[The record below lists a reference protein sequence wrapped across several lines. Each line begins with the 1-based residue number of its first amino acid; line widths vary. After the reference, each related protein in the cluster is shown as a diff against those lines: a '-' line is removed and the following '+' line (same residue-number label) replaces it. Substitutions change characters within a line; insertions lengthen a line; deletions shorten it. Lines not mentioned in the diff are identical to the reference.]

1 MLLIPVHVDK
11 SSIHGMGIFA
21 AQPIKRDTRIWQ
33 FTPGFDLDLDPK
45 ALEQQP
51 ARFRATMLHYGYID
65 PRRNR
70 YILCCDDYRFIN
82 HSNTPNVRV
91 DPAEDFYGVDF
102 AARDIDTGEELT
114 VDYGIVEGA
123 RRW

>member
-1 MLLIPVHVDK
+1 MTSIQVHSNSSQPTFGRRCCTTDTLIPGVT
-11 SSIHGMGIFA
+11 GTF
-21 AQPIKRDTRIWQ
+21 
-33 FTPGFDLDLDPK
+33 F
-45 ALEQQP
+45 
-51 ARFRATMLHYGYID
+51 
-65 PRRNR
+65 
-70 YILCCDDYRFIN
+70 CCDDYRFIN

-91 DPAEDFYGVDF
+91 DAAEDFYGVDF